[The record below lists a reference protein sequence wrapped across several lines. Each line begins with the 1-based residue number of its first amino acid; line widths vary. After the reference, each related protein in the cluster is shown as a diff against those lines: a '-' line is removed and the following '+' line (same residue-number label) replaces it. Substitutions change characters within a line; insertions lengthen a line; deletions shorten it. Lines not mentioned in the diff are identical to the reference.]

1 VIRALE
7 PGHGLG
13 SRGADEQEYWDAD
26 AAAMVTIAERR
37 SCGWRFGLVCKEEI
51 LLVTVGCR
59 GGWMTNE
66 EPEPDG
72 RGRAG
77 RIGLTDVCALS
88 QQQLR
93 TAPAFRLQQAFG
105 LQISVGSPL

>member
-1 VIRALE
+1 
-7 PGHGLG
+7 
-13 SRGADEQEYWDAD
+13 
-26 AAAMVTIAERR
+26 
-37 SCGWRFGLVCKEEI
+37 
-51 LLVTVGCR
+51 
-59 GGWMTNE
+59 MTNE

-88 QQQLR
+88 QQQQQR
-93 TAPAFRLQQAFG
+93 TAQAAFRLQQAFG